1 MMNKVCQ
8 LGNVF
13 PTKTRKNPN
22 QGRVYDSRGIAPTIN
37 CMGGGNLQPITIVR
51 RHSYVGFDWRDAEA
65 SGSKI

>member
-37 CMGGGNLQPITIVR
+37 CMGGGVR
-51 RHSYVGFDWRDAEA
+51 SND
-65 SGSKI
+65 I